1 MPARAV
7 LIFLAASLLL
17 AASLGLGACGQ
28 RGQGGGGAAVLSPR
42 EEFFVQ
48 QYLRLVEARQ
58 LAAAGDSLADA
69 RFNQLA
75 NSFPADSLEG
85 VAADISAKDPTR
97 WPVIFEEIV
106 RRKQIM
112 ESAPPRGG

>member
-1 MPARAV
+1 MASFATVADLQFKDAQNLAPEAAGFYRRQVLAFPARE
-7 LIFLAASLLL
+7 
-17 AASLGLGACGQ
+17 G
-28 RGQGGGGAAVLSPR
+28 
-42 EEFFVQ
+42 
-48 QYLRLVEARQ
+48 LVEARQ

-75 NSFPADSLEG
+75 DSFPADSLEG